1 MEQMKLKTPDIRK
14 TECVTI
20 LTLQQKLKLMTEI
33 TFVVIGGNL
42 LSLTLAIFV
51 YTLLAPSYG
60 ESLKAMAAFAAIVT
74 ATLPILAVNYRCRIV
89 PKYGMA
95 AFYSI
100 VCASASVFFFWAA
113 AEHGTTK
120 LLYGAGIALCIY
132 LVTAYIGIRWK
143 FRLIVNVNSKSLAG
157 AIYFVAIFIVLG
169 EFMVDMLI
177 LQQPTSMIFTHSCL
191 VFLFALA
198 NIMEYHNIMLELEKG
213 NTKKNFKMLKLSV
226 MPSLFINL
234 LGLNVWVNVFKIIY
248 KYIFMDG
255 FETQAFSLRKIYH
268 ELSK

>member
-33 TFVVIGGNL
+33 TFGVIGGNL

-100 VCASASVFFFWAA
+100 VCASASVFFFGPQRNT
-113 AEHGTTK
+113 ERQNCFTEQ
-120 LLYGAGIALCIY
+120 ALHS
-132 LVTAYIGIRWK
+132 AYIWLPPISAYAG
-143 FRLIVNVNSKSLAG
+143 NS
-157 AIYFVAIFIVLG
+157 V
-169 EFMVDMLI
+169 
-177 LQQPTSMIFTHSCL
+177 
-191 VFLFALA
+191 
-198 NIMEYHNIMLELEKG
+198 
-213 NTKKNFKMLKLSV
+213 
-226 MPSLFINL
+226 
-234 LGLNVWVNVFKIIY
+234 
-248 KYIFMDG
+248 
-255 FETQAFSLRKIYH
+255 
-268 ELSK
+268 

>member
-33 TFVVIGGNL
+33 TFGVIGGNL

-157 AIYFVAIFIVLG
+157 AIILLPFLLFWENLW
-169 EFMVDMLI
+169 LI
-177 LQQPTSMIFTHSCL
+177 C
-191 VFLFALA
+191 
-198 NIMEYHNIMLELEKG
+198 
-213 NTKKNFKMLKLSV
+213 
-226 MPSLFINL
+226 
-234 LGLNVWVNVFKIIY
+234 
-248 KYIFMDG
+248 
-255 FETQAFSLRKIYH
+255 
-268 ELSK
+268 

>member
-1 MEQMKLKTPDIRK
+1 
-14 TECVTI
+14 
-20 LTLQQKLKLMTEI
+20 
-33 TFVVIGGNL
+33 
-42 LSLTLAIFV
+42 
-51 YTLLAPSYG
+51 
-60 ESLKAMAAFAAIVT
+60 
-74 ATLPILAVNYRCRIV
+74 
-89 PKYGMA
+89 MA

-132 LVTAYIGIRWK
+132 FVTAYIGIRWK

>member
-33 TFVVIGGNL
+33 TFGVIGGNL

-60 ESLKAMAAFAAIVT
+60 DPQNAMAAFAAIVT

-100 VCASASVFFFWAA
+100 VCASAS
-113 AEHGTTK
+113 
-120 LLYGAGIALCIY
+120 
-132 LVTAYIGIRWK
+132 
-143 FRLIVNVNSKSLAG
+143 
-157 AIYFVAIFIVLG
+157 
-169 EFMVDMLI
+169 D
-177 LQQPTSMIFTHSCL
+177 
-191 VFLFALA
+191 FLFLGRSGTRNDKTALRSRHCTLH
-198 NIMEYHNIMLELEKG
+198 IFGYRLYRYTLEIPF
-213 NTKKNFKMLKLSV
+213 NC
-226 MPSLFINL
+226 
-234 LGLNVWVNVFKIIY
+234 
-248 KYIFMDG
+248 
-255 FETQAFSLRKIYH
+255 
-268 ELSK
+268 